1 MNPKEK
7 INLIYVA
14 SIGHSGSTL
23 LESILGAHSQI
34 ATCGEIHI
42 WPHEIADRGVMPCG
56 CGESVLD
63 CSFWNSMKQRINPL
77 QQQSPSIHFFREQH
91 NAGHTIRLNRIKEFG
106 QSTVSPK
113 IAQQIQTY
121 GQNNYEVYA
130 AFLKEMEQLE
140 GHKFNWVVDASKDP
154 YRLLWLARS
163 GLFNIKVLHVV
174 KNPRAFAYSMI
185 KRLPKNEINL
195 FHKRFYETL
204 RQSLKWSIENYL
216 IDIVAQNHLNPA
228 DYLLVNY
235 EQLASNPSETFRTVC
250 NTVGCDFEIQA
261 VENFREGSL
270 HTIAGNPMR
279 YQSGGI
285 YLDEKWKNLLPN
297 FNRIVAEIA
306 TSINRKQYGY
316 K

>member
-1 MNPKEK
+1 V
-7 INLIYVA
+7 I
-14 SIGHSGSTL
+14 
-23 LESILGAHSQI
+23 
-34 ATCGEIHI
+34 
-42 WPHEIADRGVMPCG
+42 
-56 CGESVLD
+56 D
-63 CSFWNSMKQRINPL
+63 CSFWNSTKQRINPL
-77 QQQSPSIHFFREQH
+77 QQQSPLIHFFREQH
-91 NAGHTIRLNRIKEFG
+91 NAGHTIRLDRIKDFG
-106 QSTVSPK
+106 KSKVSSK
-113 IAQQIQTY
+113 IAQRIQTY

-130 AFLKEMEQLE
+130 AFLAEMEQLK
-140 GHKFNWVVDASKDP
+140 GQKFNWVVDASKDP

-163 GLFNIKVLHVV
+163 GLFNIKLLHVV

-204 RQSLKWSIENYL
+204 RQSLKWSIENHL
-216 IDIVAQNHLNPA
+216 IYQVAQNHLNPS

-235 EQLASNPSETFRTVC
+235 ERLALNPLETFQAVC
-250 NTVGCDFEIQA
+250 SIVGCKFESQA

-285 YLDEKWKNLLPN
+285 LLDEKWKSLLPD

-306 TSINRKQYGY
+306 TSINRGQYGY